1 MIERKLFELP
11 IYSMSEENL
20 QDSGDLLTWGPMYNQ
35 VVGYVM
41 IFITTTDVGFFKF
54 EHLGQGRCIQYLEK
68 PGALVHVDG
77 RHKNQDIKDKIK
89 NKLVE
94 LGREISSEGHV
105 LDTSAFDNVIGYI
118 NIRRAIND
126 LIKETPQC
134 ETTDI
139 PDICS

>member
-11 IYSMSEENL
+11 IYSMSEEKL

-35 VVGYVM
+35 VVGYIV

-54 EHLGQGRCIQYLEK
+54 GHLGQGRCIQYLEK
-68 PGALVHVDG
+68 SGALVHVES
-77 RHKNQDIKDKIK
+77 RHKNQDIRDEVK

-105 LDTSAFDNVIGYI
+105 LDTSAFDNVIEYM

-126 LIKETPQC
+126 LLKKIPRC
-134 ETTDI
+134 ETADI
-139 PDICS
+139 PDICN